1 MKFSTQNQPKEPVDV
16 CLLLEGTYP
25 YVRGGVSSWVH
36 QIILG
41 LPDVKFYIIFLGG
54 QPGMYKEPAY
64 PLPDNVV
71 GFELHLLLSDAKNC
85 KPRLCLGNET
95 HFATLRA
102 FLSYFDNSSTPI
114 PGELLLR
121 VSKILGNPGHLT
133 MEDFLYSRASWD
145 MLTYLYNTYADTE
158 SFVDY
163 FWTYRNIYQ
172 PLFILSKISQNLP
185 EAKVFHSVS
194 TGYAG
199 FLGALCHQLTEK
211 PLLLT
216 EHGIYTKE
224 RKIDLSQAEWVKND
238 HAALDISMYKGMDLT
253 QKTWVQFFEQLGL
266 TAYHQA
272 DKIIA
277 LYEGNR
283 QRQHKDGAPD
293 DRTQVI
299 VNGINVD
306 RFEKA
311 YEQRPLHPP
320 LVVGLVGRVVPIKD
334 IKTFIRTIRMAV
346 EVIPELEG
354 WIIGPAE
361 EDPDYVYECELLIK
375 SLGMSDNIKMLGSQN
390 VAEIMPK
397 IGVMM
402 LTSISEAQ
410 PLVLLE
416 AMASGIPCIA
426 TEVGACREIIKGAE
440 GEDAAL
446 GSAGE
451 IIPIASPQEGVI
463 AITQILADAA
473 MWRKTGDVGKKRV
486 ARYYNETKMYGAYQK
501 LYQEAINGGDWV

>member
-1 MKFSTQNQPKEPVDV
+1 MKFFSRKQSKEPVDV

-41 LPDVKFYIIFLGG
+41 LPELKFYLIFLGG
-54 QPGMYKEPAY
+54 HPDLYKEPAY
-64 PLPDNVV
+64 QLPDNVV
-71 GFELHLLLSDAKNC
+71 GFEVHFLLPDAK
-85 KPRLCLGNET
+85 KYTPRTCSGNET

-102 FLSYFDNSSTPI
+102 FLSYFNHSSTPI
-114 PGELLLR
+114 PGELLLS
-121 VSKILGNPGHLT
+121 VSKILGKHGSLT
-133 MEDFLYSRASWD
+133 MEDFLYSRSSWE
-145 MLTYLYNTYADTE
+145 MLTDQYTSYADTE

-185 EAKVFHSVS
+185 DAKVFHSVS

-199 FLGALCHQLTEK
+199 FLGALCHQITGR

-224 RKIDLSQAEWVKND
+224 RKIDLSQAEWANNH
-238 HAALDISMYKGMDLT
+238 HAALDISMYKGIDLMR
-253 QKTWVQFFEQLGL
+253 KTWVQFFEQLGL

-272 DKIIA
+272 NKIIA
-277 LYEGNR
+277 LFEGNR
-283 QRQHKDGAPD
+283 QRQHQDGAPD
-293 DRTQVI
+293 DRTLVI
-299 VNGINVD
+299 VNGIDVD
-306 RFEKA
+306 RFERA
-311 YEQRPLHPP
+311 YQQRPLHPP

-346 EVIPELEG
+346 EELPDLEG
-354 WIIGPAE
+354 WIIGPTE
-361 EDPDYVYECELLIK
+361 EDPDYVYECDLLIK
-375 SLGMSDNIKMLGSQN
+375 SLDMSDNIKMLGSQN
-390 VAEIMPK
+390 VAEIIPK

-426 TEVGACREIIKGAE
+426 TEVGACREMIKGAK

-451 IIPIASPQEGVI
+451 VIPIASPQEGVK
-463 AITQILADAA
+463 AITKILADSET
-473 MWRKTGDVGKKRV
+473 WRKAGDIGKKRV
-486 ARYYNETKMYGAYQK
+486 LRYYNETRMYGAYQK
-501 LYQEAINGGDWV
+501 LYQEAINGRDWI

>member
-172 PLFILSKISQNLP
+172 PLFILSKISQTCR
-185 EAKVFHSVS
+185 KRKYFTVFQPD
-194 TGYAG
+194 TLG
-199 FLGALCHQLTEK
+199 FLAHYVTNSRKSHYFLPNTASIPRSEK
-211 PLLLT
+211 
-216 EHGIYTKE
+216 
-224 RKIDLSQAEWVKND
+224 
-238 HAALDISMYKGMDLT
+238 
-253 QKTWVQFFEQLGL
+253 
-266 TAYHQA
+266 
-272 DKIIA
+272 
-277 LYEGNR
+277 
-283 QRQHKDGAPD
+283 
-293 DRTQVI
+293 
-299 VNGINVD
+299 
-306 RFEKA
+306 
-311 YEQRPLHPP
+311 
-320 LVVGLVGRVVPIKD
+320 
-334 IKTFIRTIRMAV
+334 
-346 EVIPELEG
+346 
-354 WIIGPAE
+354 
-361 EDPDYVYECELLIK
+361 
-375 SLGMSDNIKMLGSQN
+375 
-390 VAEIMPK
+390 
-397 IGVMM
+397 
-402 LTSISEAQ
+402 
-410 PLVLLE
+410 
-416 AMASGIPCIA
+416 
-426 TEVGACREIIKGAE
+426 
-440 GEDAAL
+440 
-446 GSAGE
+446 
-451 IIPIASPQEGVI
+451 
-463 AITQILADAA
+463 
-473 MWRKTGDVGKKRV
+473 
-486 ARYYNETKMYGAYQK
+486 
-501 LYQEAINGGDWV
+501 